1 MSITTVLFDL
11 DGTLLPMDQ
20 DVFVKSYFTH
30 LAQKLAG
37 HGYEPQKLI
46 ASIWAGT
53 MKMIANDGSQSN
65 EQTFWD
71 YFRQVYGDDVMCDLP
86 LFDAFYRKEF
96 QQVQTV
102 CGFDKRAGET
112 VQALKDKGLRLVL
125 ATNPIFP
132 AVATESRM
140 RWAGLDKNDFDL
152 YTTYENSRYSKP
164 NLAYYTDILDS
175 IGAKAEECIMV
186 GNDVSEDMVTE
197 KLGMKVFLMTAC
209 LINKENKDITVYP
222 HGGFDELLRYV
233 DSVI

>member
-20 DVFVKSYFTH
+20 DIFVKSYFSH

-71 YFRQVYGDDVMCDLP
+71 YFRQVYGDDVMRDLP

-140 RWAGLDKNDFDL
+140 RWAGIDKNDFEL

-175 IGAKAEECIMV
+175 IGAKAEECVMV

-222 HGGFDELLRYV
+222 HGGFAELLRYV